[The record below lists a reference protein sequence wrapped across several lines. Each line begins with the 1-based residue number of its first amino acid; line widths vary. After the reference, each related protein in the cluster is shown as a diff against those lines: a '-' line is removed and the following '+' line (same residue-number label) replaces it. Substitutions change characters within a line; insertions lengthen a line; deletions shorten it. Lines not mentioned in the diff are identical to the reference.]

1 MDLINALIARSLAI
15 LLGAWM
21 GMSTAF
27 FAAFLWHA
35 AKRKRVKWSGPVTAD
50 CPFCK
55 GTGTVVDA
63 FDELAV
69 CPLCDGDRQLTAPRE
84 LGQ

>member
-1 MDLINALIARSLAI
+1 VDIINSMIARTLAI

-27 FAAFLWHA
+27 FAAFLVHGWRRKK
-35 AKRKRVKWSGPVTAD
+35 AKWTGPLIAD

-55 GTGTVVDA
+55 GDGVVADA
-63 FDELAV
+63 FDEMAV
-69 CPLCDGDRQLTAPRE
+69 CPLCDGDRTLTAPNE
-84 LGQ
+84 LNP